1 MLPFVG
7 AVLAHVAFQSTPD
20 AHLVCLSGLNFLLRK
35 AHKMCIWCALE
46 GHMGKDCPNEETV
59 SSQYL
64 CSNVAS
70 LALPTTSQL
79 RRSIRG
85 LLTFVSRLAPA
96 AMSSMTLG
104 ASPSDDASS
113 SRMST
118 GAKPAAVFEKRVY
131 GTVDS

>member
-1 MLPFVG
+1 
-7 AVLAHVAFQSTPD
+7 
-20 AHLVCLSGLNFLLRK
+20 
-35 AHKMCIWCALE
+35 
-46 GHMGKDCPNEETV
+46 MGKDCPNEETA

-64 CSNVAS
+64 CTYVAS
-70 LALPTTSQL
+70 LALPTASHL

-104 ASPSDDASS
+104 ASPSDDARS

-118 GAKPAAVFEKRVY
+118 GAKPAAVFKKRVY